1 MNVCDRYDFALG
13 IVMGL
18 VVVGALMLGAP
29 IWALAL
35 IMLVTVFSSVYRH
48 TPEIR
53 PFRNRRRGR
62 SA

>member
-13 IVMGL
+13 IVMG
-18 VVVGALMLGAP
+18 VIVVGALMLGAP

-35 IMLVTVFSSVYRH
+35 IMMVTVFSSVYRH

-53 PFRNRRRGR
+53 PFRSRRR
-62 SA
+62 ST

>member
-1 MNVCDRYDFALG
+1 MNVYDRYDFALG

-18 VVVGALMLGAP
+18 IMVGILMLGGP

-35 IMLVTVFSSVYRH
+35 IMMVTVFGNVYRH

-53 PFRNRRRGR
+53 PFRRNRR
-62 SA
+62 ST